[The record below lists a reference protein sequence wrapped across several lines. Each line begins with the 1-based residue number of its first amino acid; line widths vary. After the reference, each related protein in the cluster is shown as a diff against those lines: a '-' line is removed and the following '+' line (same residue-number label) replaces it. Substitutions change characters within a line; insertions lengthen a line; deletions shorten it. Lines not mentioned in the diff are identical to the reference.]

1 MAQYET
7 PRPASSASP
16 GTSRFR
22 GLPPVAMITARGE
35 VRLVRRHD
43 SLSFALGGDLEDLAH
58 SDLDVKRAR
67 LLLQPCGE
75 LAAIDRLEPRI
86 VLDPLAVQELTAA
99 EALVEDQCAQARA
112 PSVES
117 RRESGWPSADD
128 DDIVRRHDLSG
139 SREELL
145 DARSI
150 RLEALDD
157 LAVDHERRR
166 GAALPRV
173 DQLIARPR
181 IGLDVLRFV
190 GDAVL
195 PKELLGGAAVPSA
208 RLVIENY
215 TRHHAAL
222 LLDFA
227 LGLLRSGL
235 GSNGRQ
241 GFAPCCPSFI
251 PLLIAAIT
259 VTWKASMS
267 TIAGMPN
274 GQSGIPVRE

>member
-1 MAQYET
+1 
-7 PRPASSASP
+7 
-16 GTSRFR
+16 
-22 GLPPVAMITARGE
+22 
-35 VRLVRRHD
+35 
-43 SLSFALGGDLEDLAH
+43 
-58 SDLDVKRAR
+58 
-67 LLLQPCGE
+67 
-75 LAAIDRLEPRI
+75 
-86 VLDPLAVQELTAA
+86 
-99 EALVEDQCAQARA
+99 
-112 PSVES
+112 
-117 RRESGWPSADD
+117 
-128 DDIVRRHDLSG
+128 
-139 SREELL
+139 LL

-227 LGLLRSGL
+227 LGLLRSGP
-235 GSNGRQ
+235 GPNGLQ
-241 GFAPCCPSFI
+241 GVAPCCPSFT
-251 PLLIAAIT
+251 PLEAAIYDKRGPSPSAIVGCARTASRNVEYGSPASITACT
-259 VTWKASMS
+259 VATTSPASGPIIVKPRIRS
-267 TIAGMPN
+267 
-274 GQSGIPVRE
+274 